1 MRRRRSPG
9 RRRSPD
15 QVPRQP
21 GQHLVPALL
30 QCLADF
36 AAVFITATVLTLG
49 AWATLPVALT
59 SVSATVVMSDSMT
72 PLIRPGDVVLTAPPA
87 PQDVRPG
94 TVLQYDGP
102 GRPSH
107 SMLHRVARIADD
119 GTVVTKGDA
128 NRAPDPRPITREDI
142 DGVGRILVPF
152 AGRPAVWLRT
162 GATAFSVWLTV
173 TALAAWW
180 VGWRCPKVIA
190 TTTSRPDRRRRAPR
204 AATLAFTGL
213 LIVVILAP
221 HASAAWS
228 AQTSATGA
236 YAAAQLLPPTNVQ
249 AASACNGATR
259 GVQLTWTA
267 ASGVSSQYEIERR
280 SVLSQVWQPVTTTTG
295 STYFDQPPVLT
306 VALRYRIRSRA
317 ASWSSDWSA
326 ESNQV
331 TPPLLCL

>member
-1 MRRRRSPG
+1 MRQRRSPG

-59 SVSATVVMSDSMT
+59 SLSATVVMSDSMT

-87 PQDVRPG
+87 PRDVRPG
-94 TVLQYDGP
+94 TVLQYDDP
-102 GRPSH
+102 GHPSH
-107 SMLHRVARIADD
+107 SMLHRVARITEN

-128 NRAPDPRPITREDI
+128 NRVPDARAITREDI

-152 AGRPAVWLRT
+152 AGRPALWLHT
-162 GATAFSVWLTV
+162 GDATAFLVWLMV

-190 TTTSRPDRRRRAPR
+190 TITSRPDRRRRSAR
-204 AATLAFTGL
+204 AVTLAFTGL
-213 LIVVILAP
+213 LIVVILRHMHRP
-221 HASAAWS
+221 PGLPKRRPREPTQPLSCFRRRTCRRRRHA
-228 AQTSATGA
+228 
-236 YAAAQLLPPTNVQ
+236 
-249 AASACNGATR
+249 
-259 GVQLTWTA
+259 TA
-267 ASGVSSQYEIERR
+267 AHEVC
-280 SVLSQVWQPVTTTTG
+280 
-295 STYFDQPPVLT
+295 
-306 VALRYRIRSRA
+306 
-317 ASWSSDWSA
+317 
-326 ESNQV
+326 N
-331 TPPLLCL
+331 